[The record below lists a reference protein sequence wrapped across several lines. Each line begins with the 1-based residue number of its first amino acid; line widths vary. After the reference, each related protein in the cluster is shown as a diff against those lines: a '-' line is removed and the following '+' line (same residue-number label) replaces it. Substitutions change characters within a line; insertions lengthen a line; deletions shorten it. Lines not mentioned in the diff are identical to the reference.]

1 MFHPSAHSEQHEIPP
16 FERMEFL
23 GDAVLGL
30 VVSEELFIKNP
41 NFQEGE
47 LSKLKS
53 KLVSRKYLALK
64 AKEIGLGN
72 FITLSKEAENNGG
85 RESVTIVGN
94 AMELSFAL
102 FILMAPLKM
111 PENLSKLLFWMISN
125 PLQNWK
131 S

>member
-1 MFHPSAHSEQHEIPP
+1 MKFHLLNAWS
-16 FERMEFL
+16 F
-23 GDAVLGL
+23 
-30 VVSEELFIKNP
+30 SEELFIKNP

-94 AMELSFAL
+94 AMEAFICAIYLDGSFEDARKFIKT
-102 FILMAPLKM
+102 FILDDIKSAT
-111 PENLSKLLFWMISN
+111 KLEKLINYMRVF
-125 PLQNWK
+125 LQYRFL
-131 S
+131 